1 MTHDGTA
8 RVTLPTDT
16 EILITRE
23 FDAPR
28 SLVFRAWTEPELIR
42 RWWSGRRGVVTSAE
56 VDLRVGGAW
65 RYAMRAH
72 SGAEVAFHGEFRE
85 VVPGERI
92 VSTEVFEG
100 APDGE
105 ALNTITFGDLGERSV
120 LELLMRLGSREERDM
135 VLATGMEDGMQ
146 EGMDLLEQVAVT
158 LDGSVSA

>member
-23 FDAPR
+23 FGAPR
-28 SLVFRAWTEPELIR
+28 DLVFRAWTEPDLIR
-42 RWWSGRRGVVTSAE
+42 RWWSGKRGVVTSAE

-65 RYAMRAH
+65 RYVMRAH

-85 VVPGERI
+85 LVPGERI

-105 ALNTITFGDLGERSV
+105 ALNTITFVDWGERSV
-120 LELLMRLGSREERDM
+120 LELLMRLGSREERDA
-135 VLATGMEDGMQ
+135 VLATGMEGGMQ
-146 EGMDLLEQVAVT
+146 EGMDLLEQVAAE
-158 LDGSVSA
+158 LAG